1 MKARIEEVLS
11 RILSRKH
18 DAKITVRF
26 EERRDGERRDNH
38 GASGASFD
46 AGKRD

>member
-18 DAKITVRF
+18 RAKVKVKF
-26 EERRDGERRDNH
+26 ERRDTNG
-38 GASGASFD
+38 
-46 AGKRD
+46 GKRRSD